1 MKMVIEQ
8 RTCPCCEKNYIAVVG
23 EGEICPRRRV
33 GEDDELQLDKCAFVG
48 AMLDIQR
55 NPELYD
61 SFEG

>member
-1 MKMVIEQ
+1 MVIEQ
-8 RTCPCCEKNYIAVVG
+8 RTCRCCERDYIVVVG
-23 EGEICPRRRV
+23 EGDTCPRRNNT
-33 GEDDELQLDKCAFVG
+33 DEPMLNKCSFVG